1 VLHKTLLHLRKL
13 LLERRRMIEMLEKNG
28 MEVDAEMR
36 K

>member
-13 LLERRRMIEMLEKNG
+13 LLERRRMIEMLEKG